1 MAQLNRTISYKGIQ
15 LSINYTYY
23 PASRGAREHGTGLQ
37 LEPDEPES
45 VDIDNVELESE
56 LGDLT
61 LYLDLGG
68 LLDGQEDE
76 IEAKLLEELS
86 DDGPEFENY

>member
-61 LYLDLGG
+61 RSGHTNQPQHLAVCWTGKRMKLKQNYLR
-68 LLDGQEDE
+68 
-76 IEAKLLEELS
+76 
-86 DDGPEFENY
+86 N